1 MHVNLVFRS
10 CSCKVWGVVCVWE
23 KKEWELDEVVYQNGG
38 RLVTLTKGPNITLR
52 FFVSLWCDTAER

>member
-1 MHVNLVFRS
+1 M
-10 CSCKVWGVVCVWE
+10 WE

>member
-1 MHVNLVFRS
+1 M
-10 CSCKVWGVVCVWE
+10 WE

-52 FFVSLWCDTAER
+52 FFLFHSGATPPRDDISMRT